1 MSGEKDLDAL
11 SYVIKKVRR
20 AVLRNSVDGEL
31 GKTQAECY
39 GLLADL
45 RGCISNYSTIAVVT
59 LSLLLHVGENISE
72 YQGHT

>member
-11 SYVIKKVRR
+11 FYVIKKVRR
-20 AVLRNSVDGEL
+20 ALRNTVDGEL

-45 RGCISNYSTIAVVT
+45 QDEIAR
-59 LSLLLHVGENISE
+59 L
-72 YQGHT
+72 YQ

>member
-11 SYVIKKVRR
+11 LYVIKKVRR
-20 AVLRNSVDGEL
+20 AVLRKSVDGEL

-45 RGCISNYSTIAVVT
+45 QDEVAR
-59 LSLLLHVGENISE
+59 L
-72 YQGHT
+72 YQ

>member
-1 MSGEKDLDAL
+1 MSGEKDLNAL
-11 SYVIKKVRR
+11 FYVIKKVRR

-45 RGCISNYSTIAVVT
+45 RDEIAR
-59 LSLLLHVGENISE
+59 L
-72 YQGHT
+72 YQ

>member
-31 GKTQAECY
+31 GKMQAECY

-45 RGCISNYSTIAVVT
+45 RDEVAR
-59 LSLLLHVGENISE
+59 L
-72 YQGHT
+72 YQ